1 CISRRKT
8 RRSAFFS
15 AVTFT
20 PLNHTSPEVGSMSR
34 RMHRPGDA
42 FPQRSPPPQPQGFAG
57 VEIKAPV
64 IARWDPLHRAGKD
77 AAADDEMLH
86 QIFHAQHRFG
96 HGAFGPYKTH
106 ATLWAAA
113 ISRSGGTASRQAA
126 RANGQRGANRQPGTG
141 WTGLGT
147 TPAIDSR
154 RDLWVAARSIR
165 GIDRISP
172 CVLG

>member
-1 CISRRKT
+1 DPP
-8 RRSAFFS
+8 RRSA
-15 AVTFT
+15 
-20 PLNHTSPEVGSMSR
+20 
-34 RMHRPGDA
+34 
-42 FPQRSPPPQPQGFAG
+42 G
-57 VEIKAPV
+57 VELNAHAMDRV
-64 IARWDPLHRAGKD
+64 DPLHREGKAG
-77 AAADDEMLH
+77 AADDEMLH

-141 WTGLGT
+141 STRLGT

-154 RDLWVAARSIR
+154 
-165 GIDRISP
+165 
-172 CVLG
+172 